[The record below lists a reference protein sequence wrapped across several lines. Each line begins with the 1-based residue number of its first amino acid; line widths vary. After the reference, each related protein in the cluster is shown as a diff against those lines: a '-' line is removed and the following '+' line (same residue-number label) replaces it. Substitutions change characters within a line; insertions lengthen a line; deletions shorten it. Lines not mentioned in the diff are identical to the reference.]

1 MRALKSRSMSH
12 PPSPEPA
19 DPGGQNLPGE
29 AAQTRGQP
37 PAEGAF
43 QPYVA
48 DDAKGVREFTPV
60 VLVVGILQA
69 AFFGLADSYLA
80 LKLGFTM
87 GASIPAAVISM
98 SILRGLLK
106 RDSVLENNLVQNMA
120 SVGESLA
127 TGGMFTI
134 PALLI
139 LQKYVAERGEVMP
152 VPMGAFQIYFIA
164 CMGGLMGILFMIPM
178 RRNLIVKEHGRL
190 RYPEGTACA
199 EVLIAGDQGGQAARA
214 VFSGIAVAGLY
225 NVMMKGLGWF
235 KEIVFWPVS
244 LLRTELSFQLAPSLL
259 AVGFILGLPTCG
271 IMVAGAVLG
280 WFVIIPTIAYFGA
293 GLTVPVL
300 PETTRLI
307 SAMEPFDLWDRY
319 LRYIGAG
326 AVAFGGL
333 VGLLNALPTI
343 KESIGVAFREMASRE
358 KPLRTRTSEDLP
370 MPFVMGGWLV
380 VFLLIAVYQKLNL
393 AGVVGAL
400 LAVVFSF
407 FFVTVSSRIVGIVG
421 TSSMPLSGMTIG
433 ALLVTCLVV
442 QSLGLTGATGIG
454 AALVIGAMICIAIA
468 MGGDISQD
476 LKIGFLVGAS
486 PKWVQI
492 TQIISVLVGS
502 AVVCQVVSLLGP
514 LVISGELKAPQANLM
529 FLVSQGVMEGNLP
542 WIPVCIGAA
551 IAACVEMMGIGSLP
565 FAVGLYLPL
574 ELSTTLAFGGLIH
587 HAFHRFT
594 PITVHKRMYD
604 HGILLCSGLVA
615 GDALTGLLMA
625 GLDARDQGD
634 ILSKHFSHLSF
645 TEHNVTACL
654 AFGLLMLFLVGG
666 LLRFVK
672 AQPPPAPD

>member
-1 MRALKSRSMSH
+1 MSATS
-12 PPSPEPA
+12 PPSSPSAPN
-19 DPGGQNLPGE
+19 Q
-29 AAQTRGQP
+29 
-37 PAEGAF
+37 F
-43 QPYVA
+43 QPYVP
-48 DDAKGVREFTPV
+48 DDAVGVREFTWV
-60 VLVVGILQA
+60 VLVVGIAQA

-80 LKLGFTM
+80 LKLGMTM

-127 TGGMFTI
+127 TGAMFTI

-139 LQKYVAERGEVMP
+139 LKKHVEAGGGEMP
-152 VPMGAFQIYFIA
+152 LPVGPFQIYFIA

-199 EVLIAGDQGGQAARA
+199 EVLIAGDKGGQAARA
-214 VFSGIAVAGLY
+214 VFSGIVVSGLY
-225 NVMMKGLGWF
+225 NVMMKTLGWF
-235 KEIVFWPVS
+235 KEIVTWPVT
-244 LLRTELSFQLAPSLL
+244 LLKTEASFQLAPSLL

-271 IMVAGAVLG
+271 IMVSGAVLG
-280 WFVIIPTIAYFGA
+280 WFVIIPMIGYFGA
-293 GLTVPVL
+293 GLTVPIAPA
-300 PETTRLI
+300 PEVI
-307 SAMEPFDLWDRY
+307 SKLAPIDLWDYY

-343 KESIGVAFREMASRE
+343 KESVGVALREMRSRE
-358 KPLRTRTSEDLP
+358 KILRSRTNEDLP
-370 MPFVMGGWLV
+370 MPLVMAGWVLI
-380 VFLLIAVYQKLNL
+380 FLLIAFYQKLNL
-393 AGVVGAL
+393 AGLTGAL

-433 ALLVTCLVV
+433 ALLITCLVV
-442 QSLGLTGATGIG
+442 QSTGLHGAAGIG

-492 TQIISVLVGS
+492 TQVISVLVS
-502 AVVCQVVSLLGP
+502 SMVVCQVVHLLSP
-514 LVISGELKAPQANLM
+514 LVISGELRAPQANLM
-529 FLVSQGVMEGNLP
+529 FLVSQGVLEGNLP
-542 WIPVCIGAA
+542 WVPVCIGAA
-551 IAACVEMMGIGSLP
+551 IAACVEMLGIGSLP

-587 HAFHRFT
+587 YAFHRFT
-594 PITVHKRMYD
+594 PVTIHKKMYD

-615 GDALTGLLMA
+615 GDALTGLVMA
-625 GLDARDQGD
+625 GLSARGQGD
-634 ILSKHFSHLSF
+634 ILSRHFAESWHAQS
-645 TEHNVTACL
+645 NAAACL
-654 AFGLLMLFLVGG
+654 AFALLMLFLALTLRRYLIRELGQAERSPESEPGATSGSG
-666 LLRFVK
+666 LD
-672 AQPPPAPD
+672 P

>member
-1 MRALKSRSMSH
+1 MSL
-12 PPSPEPA
+12 PSNPSPPPPQDSAEFRPYIP
-19 DPGGQNLPGE
+19 DE
-29 AAQTRGQP
+29 AT
-37 PAEGAF
+37 
-43 QPYVA
+43 
-48 DDAKGVREFTPV
+48 DVREFTPL

-98 SILRGLLK
+98 SILRGLLR

-127 TGGMFTI
+127 TGGMFTL
-134 PALLI
+134 PALLL
-139 LQKYVAERGEVMP
+139 LQREATRTGGEMP
-152 VPMGAFQIYFIA
+152 FALGSLQIYFLA

-199 EVLIAGDQGGQAARA
+199 EVLIAGDKGGQSALA
-214 VFSGIAVAGLY
+214 VVSGIVVSALY

-235 KEIVFWPVS
+235 KELVIWPVS
-244 LLRTELSFQLAPSLL
+244 YLKTELSFQMAPSLL

-271 IMVAGAVLG
+271 IMISGAVLG
-280 WFVIIPTIAYFGA
+280 WFVIIPTISYFGA
-293 GLTVPVL
+293 GMTTPLA
-300 PETTRLI
+300 PETTLLI
-307 SAMEPFDLWDRY
+307 SQMGPADIWDKY

-333 VGLLNALPTI
+333 VGLLDALPTI
-343 KESIGVAFREMASRE
+343 KESIGVALREMTSRE
-358 KPLRTRTSEDLP
+358 KPVKTRTGEDLP
-370 MPFVMGGWLV
+370 MPLVMSGWLV
-380 VFLLIAVYQKLNL
+380 IFMLIAAYGSLNQ

-442 QSLGLTGATGIG
+442 QGIGLKGSAGVG

-492 TQIISVLVGS
+492 TQVISVLVSS
-502 AVVCQVVSLLGP
+502 AVVCVVMHLLGP

-529 FLVSQGVMEGNLP
+529 YLVSQGVIEGNLP
-542 WIPVCIGAA
+542 WVPVCIGAA

-587 HAFHRFT
+587 YFFHRFT
-594 PITVHKRMYD
+594 QASLHKSMYD
-604 HGILLCSGLVA
+604 YGILLCSGLVA
-615 GDALTGLLMA
+615 GDAITGLILAGMA
-625 GLDARDQGD
+625 SQGYGD
-634 ILSKHFSHLSF
+634 YFSKHFAGVAIFQSNGL
-645 TEHNVTACL
+645 ACL
-654 AFGLLMLFLVGG
+654 AFGALMLFLITR
-666 LLRFVK
+666 LRRFVK
-672 AQPPPAPD
+672 QQPLPIPEEAS

>member
-1 MRALKSRSMSH
+1 MSLPSNPH
-12 PPSPEPA
+12 P
-19 DPGGQNLPGE
+19 L
-29 AAQTRGQP
+29 P
-37 PAEGAF
+37 PAKCPEEF
-43 QPYVA
+43 QPYIPDEVTN
-48 DDAKGVREFTPV
+48 VREFTWV

-98 SILRGLLK
+98 SILRGLLR

-127 TGGMFTI
+127 TGGMFTL

-139 LQKYVAERGEVMP
+139 LQREVAKGGGEMP
-152 VPMGAFQIYFIA
+152 FSLGPLQIYFLA

-199 EVLIAGDQGGQAARA
+199 EVLIAGDKGGQSALA
-214 VFSGIAVAGLY
+214 VVSGILVSGLY

-235 KEIVFWPVS
+235 KELVIWPVS
-244 LLRTELSFQLAPSLL
+244 FLKTELSFQMAPSLL

-271 IMVAGAVLG
+271 IMISGAVLG
-280 WFVIIPTIAYFGA
+280 WFVIIPTISYFGA
-293 GLTVPVL
+293 GMTTPLA
-300 PETTRLI
+300 PETTLLI
-307 SAMEPFDLWDRY
+307 SQMGAADIWDKY

-333 VGLLNALPTI
+333 VGLIGALPTI
-343 KESIGVAFREMASRE
+343 KESIGVALREMASRE
-358 KPLRTRTSEDLP
+358 KPVKTRTGEDLP
-370 MPFVMGGWLV
+370 MPLVMSGWMIIFV
-380 VFLLIAVYQKLNL
+380 LIAAYGSLNQ
-393 AGVVGAL
+393 AGIVGAL

-442 QSLGLTGATGIG
+442 QGIGLRGAAGVG

-492 TQIISVLVGS
+492 TQIISVLVSS
-502 AVVCQVVSLLGP
+502 AVVCVVMHLLGP
-514 LVISGELKAPQANLM
+514 MVISGELKAPQANLM
-529 FLVSQGVMEGNLP
+529 YLVSQGVIEGNLP
-542 WIPVCIGAA
+542 WVPVCIGAA

-574 ELSTTLAFGGLIH
+574 ELSTTLAFGGLLH
-587 HAFHRFT
+587 YAFHRFT
-594 PITVHKRMYD
+594 RASLQKSMYD

-615 GDALTGLLMA
+615 GDAITGLILAGMA
-625 GLDARDQGD
+625 SQGYGD
-634 ILSKHFSHLSF
+634 YFSRHFAGVALF
-645 TEHNVTACL
+645 QTNWLACL
-654 AFGLLMLFLVGG
+654 AFSGLIVFLV
-666 LLRFVK
+666 LRLRGFVK
-672 AQPPPAPD
+672 AQQHLAPEES

>member
-1 MRALKSRSMSH
+1 MSQPSSPH
-12 PPSPEPA
+12 PTDSQPE
-19 DPGGQNLPGE
+19 E
-29 AAQTRGQP
+29 AP
-37 PAEGAF
+37 EGF
-43 QPYVA
+43 RPYIA
-48 DDAKGVREFTPV
+48 DDAQGVPEFTWV
-60 VLVVGILQA
+60 VLLVGILQA

-106 RDSVLENNLVQNMA
+106 RESVLENNLVQNMA

-139 LQKYVAERGEVMP
+139 LHKYVSERGEVMP
-152 VPMGAFQIYFIA
+152 VPLNAFSIYFIA

-199 EVLIAGDQGGQAARA
+199 EVLIAGDKGGQAARA
-214 VFSGIAVAGLY
+214 VFSGILVAGVY
-225 NVMMKGLGWF
+225 NLMMKGLGWF
-235 KEIVFWPVS
+235 KETVFWPVPF
-244 LLRTELSFQLAPSLL
+244 LRTEVSFQLVPSLL

-271 IMVAGAVLG
+271 VMVSGAVLG

-293 GLTVPVL
+293 GLTTPVL
-300 PETTRLI
+300 PETSMLI
-307 SAMEPFDLWDRY
+307 SQMEPFDLWDRY

-343 KESIGVAFREMASRE
+343 KESIGVAVREMVSRD
-358 KPLRTRTSEDLP
+358 KVQATRTNQDLP
-370 MPFVMGGWLV
+370 MPLVMGGWLV
-380 VFLLIAVYQKLNL
+380 IFVLIAAYQKLNL

-442 QSLGLTGATGIG
+442 QWLGLSGPAGIG

-492 TQIISVLVGS
+492 TQLISVLVGS
-502 AVVCQVVSLLGP
+502 AVVCQVVNLLGP

-542 WIPVCIGAA
+542 WVPVCIGAA

-587 HAFHRFT
+587 YAFHRFT
-594 PITVHKRMYD
+594 APQLHKKMYD

-615 GDALTGLLMA
+615 GDALTGLVMA
-625 GLDARDQGD
+625 GLSANDRGD
-634 ILSKHFSHLSF
+634 LLSRHFTHWTF
-645 TEHNVTACL
+645 TQHNGTACL
-654 AFGLLMLFLVGG
+654 AFALLMLFLISS

-672 AQPPPAPD
+672 QQQAAPEGCSGEED

>member
-1 MRALKSRSMSH
+1 MSQTPASE
-12 PPSPEPA
+12 PPG
-19 DPGGQNLPGE
+19 D
-29 AAQTRGQP
+29 
-37 PAEGAF
+37 F
-43 QPYVA
+43 QPYVPDGA
-48 DDAKGVREFTPV
+48 TDVREFTWV

-80 LKLGFTM
+80 LKLGMTM

-98 SILRGLLK
+98 SILRGILK

-127 TGGMFTI
+127 TGAMFTI

-139 LQKYVAERGEVMP
+139 LQKHVAAKGEAMP
-152 VPMGAFQIYFIA
+152 IPLGPFQIYFIA

-178 RRNLIVKEHGRL
+178 RRSLIVKEHGRL

-199 EVLIAGDQGGQAARA
+199 EVLIAGDKGGHAAKA
-214 VFSGIAVAGLY
+214 VFSGILVSGLY
-225 NVMMKGLGWF
+225 NIVMKGLGWF
-235 KEIVFWPVS
+235 KEIVFFPVTF
-244 LLRTELSFQLAPSLL
+244 LKTEASFQLAPSLL

-271 IMVAGAVLG
+271 IMVSGAILG

-293 GLTVPVL
+293 GLTVPIAPATEV
-300 PETTRLI
+300 I
-307 SAMEPFDLWDRY
+307 SKLAPFDLWDYY

-333 VGLLNALPTI
+333 VGLVNALPTI
-343 KESIGVAFREMASRE
+343 KESIGAAITEMRSRE
-358 KPLRTRTSEDLP
+358 KTRKTRTNEDLP
-370 MPFVMGGWLV
+370 MPLVMAGWV
-380 VFLLIAVYQKLNL
+380 MIFLLIAFYQKLNL
-393 AGVVGAL
+393 AGFTGAL
-400 LAVVFSF
+400 LAVLFAF

-433 ALLVTCLVV
+433 ALLVTCVVV
-442 QSLGLTGATGIG
+442 QSIGLTGAAGI
-454 AALVIGAMICIAIA
+454 AASLVIGAMICIAIA

-492 TQIISVLVGS
+492 TQVISVLVSS
-502 AVVCQVVSLLGP
+502 AVVCQVVSILSP
-514 LVISGELKAPQANLM
+514 LVISGELRAPQANLM
-529 FLVSQGVMEGNLP
+529 YLVSQGVMEGNLP
-542 WIPVCIGAA
+542 WVPVCIGAA

-587 HAFHRFT
+587 WAFHRFT
-594 PITVHKRMYD
+594 AAGLHKAMYD

-615 GDALTGLLMA
+615 GDALTGLVMA
-625 GLDARDQGD
+625 GLSARGKGD
-634 ILSKHFSHLSF
+634 ILSKHFAETWFAQS
-645 TEHNVTACL
+645 NAVACL
-654 AFGLLMLFLVGG
+654 AFALLMLFLVVG

-672 AQPPPAPD
+672 AQSGPLPVGKLPDEG

>member
-1 MRALKSRSMSH
+1 MTE
-12 PPSPEPA
+12 PEA
-19 DPGGQNLPGE
+19 SD
-29 AAQTRGQP
+29 QP
-37 PAEGAF
+37 PF
-43 QPYVA
+43 KPYVP
-48 DDAKGVREFTPV
+48 DDAVGVREFTGV
-60 VLVVGILQA
+60 ALFVGILQA

-98 SILRGLLK
+98 SILRGILR

-127 TGGMFTI
+127 TGAMFTI

-139 LQKYVAERGEVMP
+139 LQKHISQTGEAMPFTLGPLQVYV
-152 VPMGAFQIYFIA
+152 IA
-164 CMGGLMGILFMIPM
+164 CVGGLMGILFMIPM

-199 EVLIAGDQGGQAARA
+199 EVLIAGDKGGAAAKA
-214 VFSGIAVAGLY
+214 VFSGIVVAGTFNLL
-225 NVMMKGLGWF
+225 MKGLGLF
-235 KEIVFWPVS
+235 QERVIWPVGF
-244 LLRTELSFQLAPSLL
+244 LKTEMSFQFAPSLL

-271 IMVAGAVLG
+271 IMISGAVLG
-280 WFVIIPTIAYFGA
+280 WFVIIPLIAYFGG
-293 GLTVPVL
+293 GLTTPVS
-300 PETTRLI
+300 PEALKLI
-307 SAMEPFDLWDRY
+307 SEMGPSDLWDKY

-333 VGLLNALPTI
+333 IGLLNALPTI
-343 KESIGVAFREMASRE
+343 KESIQVAVREMKSRE
-358 KPLRTRTSEDLP
+358 KVVKTRTSEDLP
-370 MPFVMGGWLV
+370 MPLV
-380 VFLLIAVYQKLNL
+380 VAGWVVIFLFLCLYSSLNL
-393 AGVVGAL
+393 AGVTGAVL
-400 LAVVFSF
+400 TVVFSF

-442 QSLGLTGATGIG
+442 QAMGLKGAQGIG
-454 AALVIGAMICIAIA
+454 AALVVGAMICIAIA

-492 TQIISVLVGS
+492 TQVISVLVSSG
-502 AVVCQVVSLLGP
+502 VVCVVVALLGP
-514 LVISGELKAPQANLM
+514 LVINGTLKAPQANLM
-529 FLVSQGVMEGNLP
+529 FLVSQGVLEGDLP
-542 WIPVCIGAA
+542 WVPVGIGMG

-587 HAFHRFT
+587 WFFHRFT
-594 PITVHKRMYD
+594 QPEFHKGMYD
-604 HGILLCSGLVA
+604 HGLLLCSGMVA

-625 GLDARDQGD
+625 GLEARDKGD
-634 ILSKHFSHLSF
+634 ILSRYFRGYEF
-645 TEHNVTACL
+645 TQSNLLACL
-654 AFGLLMLFLVGG
+654 AFGTLVIFLIHG
-666 LLRFVK
+666 LAKYLKK
-672 AQPPPAPD
+672 AKQVSPD

>member
-1 MRALKSRSMSH
+1 
-12 PPSPEPA
+12 
-19 DPGGQNLPGE
+19 
-29 AAQTRGQP
+29 
-37 PAEGAF
+37 
-43 QPYVA
+43 
-48 DDAKGVREFTPV
+48 
-60 VLVVGILQA
+60 VVGILQA

-80 LKLGFTM
+80 LKLGMTM

-98 SILRGLLK
+98 SILRGVLK

-127 TGGMFTI
+127 TGAMFTI

-139 LQKYVAERGEVMP
+139 LQKHVAEKGEAMP
-152 VPMGAFQIYFIA
+152 LPLGPFQIYFIA

-199 EVLIAGDQGGQAARA
+199 EVLIAGDRGGQAARA
-214 VFSGIAVAGLY
+214 VFSGIIVSGLY
-225 NVMMKGLGWF
+225 NIMMKGLGWF
-235 KEIVFWPVS
+235 KEIVFFPVTF
-244 LLRTELSFQLAPSLL
+244 LKTEVSFQLAPSLL

-271 IMVAGAVLG
+271 IMVSGAVLG
-280 WFVIIPTIAYFGA
+280 WFVIIPMIGYFGA
-293 GLTVPVL
+293 GLTVPIA
-300 PETTRLI
+300 PATELI
-307 SAMEPFDLWDRY
+307 SKLTPFDLWDSY

-333 VGLLNALPTI
+333 VGLVNALPTI
-343 KESIGVAFREMASRE
+343 KESIQVAIKEMASRE
-358 KPLRTRTSEDLP
+358 KVPKTRTSEDLP
-370 MPFVMGGWLV
+370 MPLVMGGWVLIFV
-380 VFLLIAVYQKLNL
+380 LIASYQKLNL
-393 AGVVGAL
+393 AGVTGAL
-400 LAVVFSF
+400 LAVVFAF

-433 ALLVTCLVV
+433 ALLITCLVV
-442 QSLGLTGATGIG
+442 QATGLQGSAGIA

-492 TQIISVLVGS
+492 TQVISVLVSS
-502 AVVCQVVSLLGP
+502 AVVCQVVNLLGP

-529 FLVSQGVMEGNLP
+529 YLVSQGVMEGNLP
-542 WIPVCIGAA
+542 WVPVCIGMA

-587 HAFHRFT
+587 HAFHRYA
-594 PITVHKRMYD
+594 PVALHKKMYD
-604 HGILLCSGLVA
+604 YGILLCSGMVA
-615 GDALTGLLMA
+615 GDALTGLVMA
-625 GLDARDQGD
+625 GLSAKEKGD
-634 ILSKHFSHLSF
+634 ILSKHFAGTWFAQS
-645 TEHNVTACL
+645 NGVACF
-654 AFGLLMLFLVGG
+654 AFALLMLFLVVG

-672 AQPPPAPD
+672 AQSMPFEVNGVQPVDQ

>member
-1 MRALKSRSMSH
+1 MNPTL
-12 PPSPEPA
+12 PPA
-19 DPGGQNLPGE
+19 DPTPE
-29 AAQTRGQP
+29 P
-37 PAEGAF
+37 PQFE
-43 QPYVA
+43 PYIA
-48 DDAKGVREFTPV
+48 DDAENVREFTWV

-98 SILRGLLK
+98 SILRGVLK

-127 TGGMFTI
+127 TGAMFTI

-139 LQKYVAERGEVMP
+139 LQKHVAETGQAMP
-152 VPMGAFQIYFIA
+152 IPLGPFQVYFIA
-164 CMGGLMGILFMIPM
+164 CMGGMMGILFMIPM

-199 EVLIAGDQGGQAARA
+199 EVLIAGDKGGKAALA
-214 VFSGIAVAGLY
+214 VFSGMVVSGLY

-235 KEIVFWPVS
+235 KEIVVWPVTF
-244 LLRTELSFQLAPSLL
+244 LKTEASFQLAPSLL
-259 AVGFILGLPTCG
+259 AVGFILGLRTCG
-271 IMVAGAVLG
+271 IMISGAVLG
-280 WFVIIPTIAYFGA
+280 WFVIIPTISYFGA
-293 GLTVPVL
+293 GLTTPIAPATEV
-300 PETTRLI
+300 I
-307 SAMEPFDLWDRY
+307 SKLSPIDIWDYY

-343 KESIGVAFREMASRE
+343 KESIGVAFQEMRSRAVVV
-358 KPLRTRTSEDLP
+358 KTRTNEDLP
-370 MPFVMGGWLV
+370 MPLVLAGWVLIFV
-380 VFLLIAVYQKLNL
+380 LIAAYRSLNL
-393 AGVVGAL
+393 AGVIGAL
-400 LAVVFSF
+400 LAVGFAF

-442 QSLGLTGATGIG
+442 QSLGLTGAVGIG

-476 LKIGFLVGAS
+476 LKIGYLVGAS

-492 TQIISVLVGS
+492 TQVISVLVSS
-502 AVVCQVVSLLGP
+502 AVVCQVVNLLGP

-529 FLVSQGVMEGNLP
+529 FLVSQGVMDGNLP
-542 WIPVCIGAA
+542 WVPVCIGMG

-574 ELSTTLAFGGLIH
+574 ELSTTLAFGGVIH
-587 HAFHRFT
+587 WAFHRFT
-594 PITVHKRMYD
+594 RAELHKKMYD
-604 HGILLCSGLVA
+604 YGILLCAGLVA
-615 GDALTGLLMA
+615 GDAVTGLVMA
-625 GLDARDQGD
+625 GMEARGYGD
-634 ILSKHFSHLSF
+634 LFSKAFAGLWF
-645 TEHNVTACL
+645 TESDLIACL
-654 AFGLLMLFLVGG
+654 AFFVLIAFLVGG
-666 LLRFVK
+666 LARFVRK
-672 AQPPPAPD
+672 ATASQAP

>member
-1 MRALKSRSMSH
+1 MAH
-12 PPSPEPA
+12 PPQTHLPETEPA
-19 DPGGQNLPGE
+19 VPGGE
-29 AAQTRGQP
+29 
-37 PAEGAF
+37 F
-43 QPYVA
+43 KPYVS
-48 DDAKGVREFTPV
+48 DDAPNLREFTWI

-80 LKLGFTM
+80 LKLGMTM

-127 TGGMFTI
+127 TGAMFTI

-139 LQKYVAERGEVMP
+139 LQKHVTEKGQEMP
-152 VPMGAFQIYFIA
+152 LPIGPFQIYFIA

-199 EVLIAGDQGGQAARA
+199 EVLIAGDKGGEAAKA
-214 VFSGIAVAGLY
+214 VFSGILVSGLY
-225 NVMMKGLGWF
+225 NVLMKGLGWF
-235 KEIVFWPVS
+235 KEIVIWPVS
-244 LLRTELSFQLAPSLL
+244 YLKTEASFQLAPSLL

-271 IMVAGAVLG
+271 IMVSGAVLG
-280 WFVIIPTIAYFGA
+280 WFVIIPMIGYFGA
-293 GLTVPVL
+293 GL
-300 PETTRLI
+300 PEALAPATTPI
-307 SAMEPFDLWDRY
+307 SQLAPADIWDYY

-333 VGLLNALPTI
+333 VGLARALPTI
-343 KESIGVAFREMASRE
+343 VESIQVADKEMPSKE
-358 KPLRTRTSEDLP
+358 KVVKTRNSEDLP
-370 MPFVMGGWLV
+370 MPLVMAGWVLI
-380 VFLLIAVYQKLNL
+380 FLLIAGYQKLNL
-393 AGVVGAL
+393 AGITGAL

-433 ALLVTCLVV
+433 ALLITCLVV
-442 QSLGLTGATGIG
+442 QAIGLSGPAGIG
-454 AALVIGAMICIAIA
+454 AALVVGAMICIAIA

-492 TQIISVLVGS
+492 TQVISVLVS
-502 AVVCQVVSLLGP
+502 SMVVCQVVHLLSP
-514 LVISGELKAPQANLM
+514 LVISGELRAPQANLM
-529 FLVSQGVMEGNLP
+529 YLVSQGVMEGNLP
-542 WIPVCIGAA
+542 WVPVCIGMA
-551 IAACVEMMGIGSLP
+551 ISACVEMMGIGSLP

-574 ELSTTLAFGGLIH
+574 ELSTTLAFGGMIH
-587 HAFHRFT
+587 YLFHRFV
-594 PITVHKRMYD
+594 PIDIHKKMYD

-615 GDALTGLLMA
+615 GDALTGLVIA
-625 GLDARDQGD
+625 GMSANGKGD
-634 ILSKHFSHLSF
+634 YFSRHFKEMWYAQS
-645 TEHNVTACL
+645 NGVACA
-654 AFGLLMLFLVGG
+654 AFALLMLFLVAG

-672 AQPPPAPD
+672 TQQTQGR